1 MGEETLRGGMLGGCR
16 RGFWRVEMDL
26 KLGNCGG
33 LSWGDD
39 YSRKSSL
46 LRDGRAYVRMM
57 CLQMGND
64 IDCRESA
71 GSSHDLDGCQRLIR
85 PISFVTAGDEGVPG
99 G

>member
-1 MGEETLRGGMLGGCR
+1 
-16 RGFWRVEMDL
+16 MDL
-26 KLGNCGG
+26 KLRNCGG

-46 LRDGRAYVRMM
+46 LRDGRAWKWSETGPVSPVRILTYVRMM

-71 GSSHDLDGCQRLIR
+71 GSCIVMSKVHNDPANSCSLRMIWMGASD
-85 PISFVTAGDEGVPG
+85 
-99 G
+99 